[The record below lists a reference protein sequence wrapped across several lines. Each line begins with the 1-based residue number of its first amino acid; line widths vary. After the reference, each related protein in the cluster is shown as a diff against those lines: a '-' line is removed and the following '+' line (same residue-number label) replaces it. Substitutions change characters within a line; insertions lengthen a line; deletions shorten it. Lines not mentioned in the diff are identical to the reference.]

1 MRIINLSLKNNYS
14 KIIIIIFVSVFIDN
28 LFILKINMKDFH
40 TSINVR
46 GVHIVNYF
54 NWEEKLDKLYR
65 KVVNPSNLCYGIVSN
80 SERISKTDQY
90 GKLSNGLTY
99 RFHNKIDT
107 LSHANIT
114 QLSRIEF
121 DRIFKNYDSLSDEE
135 KCDFYHLEKNQGFY
149 MEILVYPLVGKDN
162 KKCLILFNFDKS
174 KQDDLDKMTEAIYKF
189 IDD

>member
-1 MRIINLSLKNNYS
+1 
-14 KIIIIIFVSVFIDN
+14 
-28 LFILKINMKDFH
+28 MKDYH
-40 TSINVR
+40 TSINIR
-46 GVHIVNYF
+46 GIHIINYL

-65 KVVNPSNLCYGIVSN
+65 KIVNPSILCYGIVSN

-99 RFHNKIDT
+99 RFHNKIDS

-121 DRIFKNYDSLSDEE
+121 DRIFKNYDTLVDVEI
-135 KCDFYHLEKNQGFY
+135 CDFYHLEKNQGFY
-149 MEILVYPLVGKDN
+149 MEILVYPLLGKDV
-162 KKCLILFNFDKS
+162 KKCLLLVDYDKS
-174 KQDDLDKMTEAIYKF
+174 KQKDLDKITEGIYKY

>member
-1 MRIINLSLKNNYS
+1 MKN
-14 KIIIIIFVSVFIDN
+14 
-28 LFILKINMKDFH
+28 FH

-46 GVHIVNYF
+46 GVHIINYF

-65 KVVNPSNLCYGIVSN
+65 KVVSPSNLCYVIVSN

-90 GKLSNGLTY
+90 GKLSSGLTY

-121 DRIFKNYDSLSDEE
+121 DRIFKNYDSLSDED
-135 KCDFYHLEKNQGFY
+135 KSDFYHLEKYQGFY

-162 KKCLILFNFDKS
+162 KKCLILFNFEKS

>member
-1 MRIINLSLKNNYS
+1 
-14 KIIIIIFVSVFIDN
+14 
-28 LFILKINMKDFH
+28 MKDFH
-40 TSINVR
+40 TSINIR
-46 GVHIVNYF
+46 GVHIINYF

-114 QLSRIEF
+114 KVIGKTRNYQESNLIEF
-121 DRIFKNYDSLSDEE
+121 LKIMI
-135 KCDFYHLEKNQGFY
+135 H
-149 MEILVYPLVGKDN
+149 
-162 KKCLILFNFDKS
+162 
-174 KQDDLDKMTEAIYKF
+174 
-189 IDD
+189 

>member
-1 MRIINLSLKNNYS
+1 
-14 KIIIIIFVSVFIDN
+14 
-28 LFILKINMKDFH
+28 MKDFH
-40 TSINVR
+40 TSINIR
-46 GVHIVNYF
+46 GVHIINYF

-65 KVVNPSNLCYGIVSN
+65 KVVSPSNLCYGIVSN

-99 RFHNKIDT
+99 RFHNKIDK

-149 MEILVYPLVGKDN
+149 MEILVSHLVGKDN
-162 KKCLILFNFDKS
+162 KKCLILRNFDKS
-174 KQDDLDKMTEAIYKF
+174 KQKDLDKITEAIYKF

>member
-1 MRIINLSLKNNYS
+1 MID
-14 KIIIIIFVSVFIDN
+14 IIIRNVNTFHFLVNNCNSNFLIF
-28 LFILKINMKDFH
+28 INSFQKQYMKDFH
-40 TSINVR
+40 TSINIR

-54 NWEEKLDKLYR
+54 NWEEKLDRLYR

>member
-1 MRIINLSLKNNYS
+1 
-14 KIIIIIFVSVFIDN
+14 
-28 LFILKINMKDFH
+28 MKDFH

-46 GVHIVNYF
+46 GVHIINYF

-121 DRIFKNYDSLSDEE
+121 DRIFKNYDSLSDDE

-162 KKCLILFNFDKS
+162 KKSLILFNFDKS